1 MARSGV
7 ALRWRA
13 CGKQSPMTR
22 LVVLTALALAAA
34 LAGVACDEKK
44 SSSSVPRAEAG
55 AEKYAT
61 ADPKLEKALQAVAS
75 SAPANDKGPPPNGV
89 FGPGG
94 ADQRHA
100 RGAPT
105 KVEVLSDGS
114 EPRIVL
120 APPSAPSPGSA
131 VAGPAALEVVLQLG
145 PRAISAVDYRLALG
159 PAKKDDGGSDWL
171 IGEVR
176 HAEPSKALGQA
187 APGADKDI
195 ASLDGTQ
202 IRIQLTA
209 DGRESDMQTRSGKAS
224 KAELDTLAEAAAEAL
239 VLATVPLPGKP
250 VGVGAQW
257 IAETR
262 MPLLGLDAVAY
273 RAYRLKSIE
282 GDRVRLSL
290 DVKGYAATR
299 EVQLAGVPKGAT
311 LEVFDTQC
319 QGEMELARGETM
331 ARKSDFQERVVLA
344 FLPPGAPPP
353 PSQAGQANPQGNLLQ
368 AQVQSQAT
376 FIRGDDLRAAARQP

>member
-1 MARSGV
+1 
-7 ALRWRA
+7 
-13 CGKQSPMTR
+13 MTR
-22 LVVLTALALAAA
+22 LVVLTAFAAGAALAA
-34 LAGVACDEKK
+34 VACDEKK
-44 SSSSVPRAEAG
+44 SSSSVTHTEAG
-55 AEKYAT
+55 AEKYTT

-89 FGPGG
+89 FAPGG

-114 EPRIVL
+114 EPRVVL
-120 APPSAPSPGSA
+120 APPGSASPGTS
-131 VAGPAALEVVLQLG
+131 VAGPAALQVVLQLG
-145 PRAISAVDYRLALG
+145 PRAISAVEYLLALG

-171 IGEVR
+171 VGEVKR
-176 HAEPSKALGQA
+176 AEPSKALGQA

-202 IRIQLTA
+202 IRIQLTP
-209 DGRESDMQTRSGKAS
+209 DGRESDMQTRSGKAP
-224 KAELDTLAEAAAEAL
+224 KADLDTLSEAAAEAL

-273 RAYRLKSIE
+273 RAYRVKSID
-282 GDRVRLSL
+282 GDRVHLSL
-290 DVKGYAATR
+290 DVKGYAAGR

-319 QGEMELARGETM
+319 QGEMELVRGEAM
-331 ARKSDFQERVVLA
+331 ARQSHVQERVVLA
-344 FLPPGAPPP
+344 FLPPGASPPQP
-353 PSQAGQANPQGNLLQ
+353 QAGQANPLSNNLLQ
-368 AQVQSQAT
+368 AQVQSEAT
-376 FIRGDDLRAAARQP
+376 FIRGEDMRAAARQP

>member
-1 MARSGV
+1 
-7 ALRWRA
+7 
-13 CGKQSPMTR
+13 MTR
-22 LVVLTALALAAA
+22 LVVLTALALGAA
-34 LAGVACDEKK
+34 LAAVACDEKK
-44 SSSSVPRAEAG
+44 SSSSVTHAEAG

-75 SAPANDKGPPPNGV
+75 AAPANENGPPPNGV

-100 RGAPT
+100 RGTPT

-120 APPSAPSPGSA
+120 TPPGAASPGSA

-145 PRAISAVDYRLALG
+145 PRSISAVDYGLALG
-159 PAKKDDGGSDWL
+159 PPRKDDGGSDWL
-171 IGEVR
+171 VAEVK

-195 ASLDGTQ
+195 ASLQGTQ

-224 KAELDTLAEAAAEAL
+224 KADLDTLSEAAAEAL

-262 MPLLGLDAVAY
+262 MPLFGLDAVAY
-273 RAYRLKSIE
+273 RAYRVKSVD
-282 GDRVRLSL
+282 GGRVSLSL
-290 DVKGYAATR
+290 DVKGYAASR

-311 LEVFDTQC
+311 LEVFELQC
-319 QGEMELARGETM
+319 QGEMELVRGEAM
-331 ARKSDFQERVVLA
+331 ARQSHLQERVVLA
-344 FLPPGAPPP
+344 FLPPGASPPQP
-353 PSQAGQANPQGNLLQ
+353 QAGQVNPQSNLLQ
-368 AQVQSQAT
+368 AQVQGEAT
-376 FIRGDDLRAAARQP
+376 FVRGEELRAAARQP